1 MIASKQGASSGST
14 TMGRPM
20 LACGLTGHSVQ
31 IKKDY
36 YLWPLQLLCFLQAG
50 IDCVDLVRK
59 HAEQLTA
66 WDTNNFEQV
75 IYRQMFSNTKSF

>member
-1 MIASKQGASSGST
+1 
-14 TMGRPM
+14 MGRPM

-36 YLWPLQLLCFLQAG
+36 YLWPLQLLCFLRTG

-66 WDTNNFEQV
+66 
-75 IYRQMFSNTKSF
+75 

>member
-1 MIASKQGASSGST
+1 
-14 TMGRPM
+14 MGRLM

-31 IKKDY
+31 IKKGY

-66 WDTNNFEQV
+66 
-75 IYRQMFSNTKSF
+75 